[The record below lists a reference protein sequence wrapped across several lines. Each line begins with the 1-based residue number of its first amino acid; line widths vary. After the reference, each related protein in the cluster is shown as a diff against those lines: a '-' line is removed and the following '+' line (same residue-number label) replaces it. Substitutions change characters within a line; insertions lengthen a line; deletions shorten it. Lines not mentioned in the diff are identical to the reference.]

1 MKIEFWGAA
10 RTVTGSMHLVESGG
24 RRILLDCGTYH
35 GRREEAFERNRNLPF
50 DAASIDVVLLSH
62 AHIDHC
68 GNTLDRFAAV
78 PYDRPR
84 ERFPGITTRFIDAG
98 HMLGSASV
106 VLHLEIGGRRPAA
119 APPVQR
125 RRRARRSRHHDP
137 VRRLPGA
144 RYPGPADP
152 GRRAPDPDL
161 RGAVHARGERPPERR
176 DGSGDG
182 RGAASPG
189 CRCRHAEPSSSSTE
203 PRAGGARAAGPPPGS
218 PEAPRPQDEAPAA
231 GVSPALKRAR
241 LFAIT
246 EQASSTSVA
255 Q

>member
-1 MKIEFWGAA
+1 MGGARRRSSA
-10 RTVTGSMHLVESGG
+10 TGTCRSTPPRSTSFCSRTHTSTTA
-24 RRILLDCGTYH
+24 GT
-35 GRREEAFERNRNLPF
+35 RST
-50 DAASIDVVLLSH
+50 AS
-62 AHIDHC
+62 
-68 GNTLDRFAAV
+68 
-78 PYDRPR
+78 RPS
-84 ERFPGITTRFIDAG
+84 PG

-106 VLHLEIGGRRPAA
+106 VLHLEIVGRRPAA